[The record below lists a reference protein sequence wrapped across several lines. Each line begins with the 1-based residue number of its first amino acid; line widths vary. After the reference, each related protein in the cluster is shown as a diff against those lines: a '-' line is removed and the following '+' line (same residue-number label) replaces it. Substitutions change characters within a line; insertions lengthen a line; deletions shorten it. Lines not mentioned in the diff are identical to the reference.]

1 MIWGSVTNELLA
13 LLAKIEN
20 DNGINTA
27 TYMRTDIVAII
38 NEDETNLMVIN
49 HYCQMEVN
57 DFKKGVLSFPF
68 GDLEPG
74 LHTLTHYGMSR
85 L

>member
-1 MIWGSVTNELLA
+1 MIWGGDTGELLT

-27 TYMRTDIVAII
+27 TYIRHDIVAII
-38 NEDETNLMVIN
+38 NGDETNLMVIN
-49 HYCQMEVN
+49 DYCQMEVN

-68 GDLEPG
+68 EDLEPG
-74 LHTLTHYGMSR
+74 LHSLTHYGMGR